1 MSFDDGPSEDTPRL
15 LNYLKN
21 NGDLKS
27 TFFIVGSRA
36 LSRPEILQQ
45 TYMAGHEISVHTWS
59 HNSLTTLTDEQI
71 IAELGWSKV
80 VIKAV
85 LGVTPT
91 TMRPPYGGGSSF
103 CLPAPRLFSR
113 RRLSSPL

>member
-15 LNYLKN
+15 LDYLES

-36 LSRPEILQQ
+36 LSRPEILQS

-59 HNSLTTLTDEQI
+59 HPSL
-71 IAELGWSKV
+71 
-80 VIKAV
+80 
-85 LGVTPT
+85 
-91 TMRPPYGGGSSF
+91 
-103 CLPAPRLFSR
+103 
-113 RRLSSPL
+113 

>member
-15 LNYLKN
+15 LQYLKN

-45 TYMAGHEISVHTWS
+45 TYMTGHEISVHTWS
-59 HNSLTTLTDEQI
+59 HNSL
-71 IAELGWSKV
+71 
-80 VIKAV
+80 
-85 LGVTPT
+85 
-91 TMRPPYGGGSSF
+91 
-103 CLPAPRLFSR
+103 
-113 RRLSSPL
+113 